1 MIDGSFITQL
11 PDSWGM
17 NQKYI
22 MLPVNNWGL
31 PYQKVNLGGLT
42 CDSMDFYNT
51 EAHSSDLYLPIFEEE
66 SERQYVGFFHTGAYQ
81 ESLGGYG
88 GIQHCLIPAPKHV
101 IVDRL
106 EDGTITTRLFSEEQ
120 TSAPML
126 TILGYQQTAE
136 PTSKKETIKKV
147 KLASV

>member
-22 MLPVNNWGL
+22 MLPVNNWGM

-66 SERQYVGFFHTGAYQ
+66 SERQFVGFFHTGAYQ

-106 EDGTITTRLFSEEQ
+106 EDGTVTTRLFSEEQ
-120 TSAPML
+120 LSGPML
-126 TILGYQQTAE
+126 TILGYNEVKNNKTE
-136 PTSKKETIKKV
+136 NKVVTKKLETV
-147 KLASV
+147 